1 MGLVLTHWWTGESKD
16 SLIKICSS
24 YGYIN
29 FFFVRRKNCFQWEQE
44 KSYLFYWQN
53 FCKTHTWGI
62 LSAFIITKKLSIGFV
77 SKNVLSSCF
86 LTILK
91 IWTQVIRLGFKKFS
105 MEIVFLWPSWMKAFL
120 CMCPVQ
126 KKPCLRDL
134 PTLCFPALGL
144 PLIGSTLAAI
154 CQIKSV
160 FWTIQPL
167 YGP

>member
-1 MGLVLTHWWTGESKD
+1 MGLVLNHWWTGESKD

-24 YGYIN
+24 YGYIT

-53 FCKTHTWGI
+53 FCKIHTWGI

-120 CMCPVQ
+120 SMCPRSE
-126 KKPCLRDL
+126 KTLLERSAHTLFSCL
-134 PTLCFPALGL
+134 G
-144 PLIGSTLAAI
+144 AA
-154 CQIKSV
+154 
-160 FWTIQPL
+160 FDW
-167 YGP
+167 